1 MKLDSSIFAHS
12 CSCLLLFSVVEGYVN
27 DEIHQAESLNVK
39 TQTWEPAP
47 SPELEFSFILTAN
60 VSLDRKVCALMSVA
74 AITVCYDIRDG
85 SCEVFDLPKDKWWRT
100 GVCVMDNVLYVYYS
114 RFG

>member
-1 MKLDSSIFAHS
+1 MNVTRMYK
-12 CSCLLLFSVVEGYVN
+12 SVGLVGSKIYVVGGN
-27 DEIHQAESLNVK
+27 MAGDIQAESFDLK
-39 TQTWEPAP
+39 TETWEPAP